1 MSKKEKEYEVK
12 VMLTIDDLKLLR
24 DSLKGTLVRENSMNF
39 EYLKRITE
47 LGYFIEEVIK
57 QEED

>member
-1 MSKKEKEYEVK
+1 MSEEEYKIE

-39 EYLKRITE
+39 EYLKKITK

-57 QEED
+57 QENGG

>member
-1 MSKKEKEYEVK
+1 MELEEYKIE

-39 EYLKRITE
+39 EYLKKITE

-57 QEED
+57 QEEN

>member
-1 MSKKEKEYEVK
+1 MEEKEYKVE

-39 EYLKRITE
+39 KYLSKVSK
-47 LGYFIEEVIK
+47 LGYFIEEIIK
-57 QEED
+57 QEEG

>member
-1 MSKKEKEYEVK
+1 MSEEEYKIE

-39 EYLKRITE
+39 EYLKKITE

-57 QEED
+57 QGNGG

>member
-1 MSKKEKEYEVK
+1 MSEEEYK
-12 VMLTIDDLKLLR
+12 ADVMLTIDDLKLLR

-39 EYLKRITE
+39 EYLKKITE
-47 LGYFIEEVIK
+47 LGYFIEEIIK

>member
-1 MSKKEKEYEVK
+1 MSEEEYKIE

-39 EYLKRITE
+39 EYLKKITE

>member
-1 MSKKEKEYEVK
+1 MSEEEYKVE

-39 EYLKRITE
+39 EYLKKITE

-57 QEED
+57 QKED

>member
-1 MSKKEKEYEVK
+1 MSEEEYKIE
-12 VMLTIDDLKLLR
+12 VMLTINDLKLLR

-39 EYLKRITE
+39 EYLKKITE

-57 QEED
+57 QEEN

>member
-1 MSKKEKEYEVK
+1 MSEEEYKVE

-39 EYLKRITE
+39 EYLKKITE

-57 QEED
+57 QGNGG

>member
-1 MSKKEKEYEVK
+1 MSEEEYKTE
-12 VMLTIDDLKLLR
+12 VMLTINNLKLLR

-39 EYLKRITE
+39 EYLKKITE

>member
-1 MSKKEKEYEVK
+1 MSEDEYKIE
-12 VMLTIDDLKLLR
+12 VMLTINDLKLLR

-39 EYLKRITE
+39 EYLKKITE

-57 QEED
+57 QEEN

>member
-1 MSKKEKEYEVK
+1 MNEEEYKIE

-39 EYLKRITE
+39 ECLKKITE
-47 LGYFIEEVIK
+47 LGNFIEEVIK
-57 QEED
+57 QENGG

>member
-1 MSKKEKEYEVK
+1 MSEEEYKVE

-39 EYLKRITE
+39 EYLKKITK

-57 QEED
+57 QENGG

>member
-1 MSKKEKEYEVK
+1 MSEEEYKVE

-39 EYLKRITE
+39 EYLKKITD

-57 QEED
+57 Q

>member
-1 MSKKEKEYEVK
+1 MSEEEYKVE

-39 EYLKRITE
+39 EHLKKITE

>member
-1 MSKKEKEYEVK
+1 MNEEEYKIE

-39 EYLKRITE
+39 EYLKKITE

-57 QEED
+57 QGNGG

>member
-1 MSKKEKEYEVK
+1 MSEEEYKIEVI
-12 VMLTIDDLKLLR
+12 LTIDDLKLLR

-39 EYLKRITE
+39 EYLKKITE

>member
-1 MSKKEKEYEVK
+1 MSEEEYQIE

-39 EYLKRITE
+39 EYLKKITG

-57 QEED
+57 QENGG

>member
-1 MSKKEKEYEVK
+1 MSEEEYKIE

-39 EYLKRITE
+39 EYLKKITG

-57 QEED
+57 QENGG

>member
-1 MSKKEKEYEVK
+1 MSEDEYKIEI
-12 VMLTIDDLKLLR
+12 MLTIDDLKLLR

-39 EYLKRITE
+39 EYLKKITE

-57 QEED
+57 QEEN

>member
-1 MSKKEKEYEVK
+1 MSEEEYKIE

-39 EYLKRITE
+39 KYLKKITE

>member
-1 MSKKEKEYEVK
+1 MSEEEYKVE

-24 DSLKGTLVRENSMNF
+24 DSLKGTLVRENSINF
-39 EYLKRITE
+39 EYLKKITE

>member
-1 MSKKEKEYEVK
+1 MSEEEYKIEVI
-12 VMLTIDDLKLLR
+12 LTIDDLKLLR
-24 DSLKGTLVRENSMNF
+24 DSLKGTLVRKNSMNF
-39 EYLKRITE
+39 EYLKKITE

>member
-1 MSKKEKEYEVK
+1 MSEEEYK
-12 VMLTIDDLKLLR
+12 IDVMLTIDDLKLLR

-39 EYLKRITE
+39 EYLKKITE

-57 QEED
+57 QENGG